1 MILTIDCGNSNICFA
16 VHENETI
23 TPLFFERIHTDR
35 AFTVETLVQDLRMIL
50 KLHSLAPEKITGGI
64 LSSVVPDLTGRL
76 KDAASEV
83 IGREILVV
91 DYRLNLAFENLM
103 DKPETAG
110 QDILSDMSGAL
121 RCAEAPLITIDM
133 GTATV
138 FSIVTPPG
146 YEETRGKGKTKGR
159 RGRPSGNGRPS
170 GDGRPEFSGVM
181 ILPGVRTSLDSLTL
195 GTSAL
200 PGVSLKAPEHAT
212 VRNAADSMKSGIVFG
227 TAEMIDH
234 LIDRIESETG
244 LRFKV
249 FATGGLSPFIVP
261 YVRHEITLD
270 PELLMKG
277 LFSILKQNQ

>member
-16 VHENETI
+16 VHENDTL

-35 AFTVETLVQDLRMIL
+35 SLTREVIEKDLRMIL
-50 KLHSLAPEKITGGI
+50 RLHDLTPERITRGI
-64 LSSVVPDLTGRL
+64 LSSVVPDLTPIL
-76 KDAASEV
+76 KEAASKV

-91 DYRLNLAFENLM
+91 DYRLNLAFDNLM
-103 DKPETAG
+103 TYPETAG
-110 QDILSDMSGAL
+110 QDILSDISGAL
-121 RCAEAPLITIDM
+121 AITDAPVITIDM

-146 YEETRGKGKTKGR
+146 YEEARNGRKKGR
-159 RGRPSGNGRPS
+159 KASGRPA
-170 GDGRPEFSGVM
+170 FSGVM
-181 ILPGVRTSLDSLTL
+181 ILPGVRTSLDSMTKD
-195 GTSAL
+195 TSAL
-200 PGVSLKAPEHAT
+200 PGISFKAPERAT
-212 VRNAADSMKSGIVFG
+212 GKNTTDSMKSGLIFG

-234 LIDRIESETG
+234 MIDRIERETG
-244 LRFKV
+244 LSFKV

-270 PELLMKG
+270 TELLMKG

>member
-16 VHENETI
+16 VHENDTI

-35 AFTVETLVQDLRMIL
+35 TFTVETLVQDLRMIL

-76 KDAASEV
+76 QDAASEV

-110 QDILSDMSGAL
+110 QDILSDISGAL
-121 RCAEAPLITIDM
+121 QCAEPPLITIDM

-146 YEETRGKGKTKGR
+146 YEKKRGKGR
-159 RGRPSGNGRPS
+159 SSRSSGN
-170 GDGRPEFSGVM
+170 GRPEFSGVM

-200 PGVSLKAPEHAT
+200 PGVSLKAPEH
-212 VRNAADSMKSGIVFG
+212 VIGRNTADSMKSGIVFG

-234 LIDRIESETG
+234 LIDRIERETG
-244 LRFKV
+244 LKFKV

-270 PELLMKG
+270 TELLMKG

>member
-16 VHENETI
+16 VHENDTI

-35 AFTVETLVQDLRMIL
+35 AFTVETLAQDLRMIL
-50 KLHSLAPEKITGGI
+50 KLHGLSPEKITGGI

-76 KDAASEV
+76 QDAASEV
-83 IGREILVV
+83 IGRKILVV
-91 DYRLNLAFENLM
+91 DHRLNLAFENLM

-110 QDILSDMSGAL
+110 QDILSDISGAL
-121 RCAEAPLITIDM
+121 QCAEAPLITIDM

-146 YEETRGKGKTKGR
+146 YEKARGKGRRKGR
-159 RGRPSGNGRPS
+159 SSRSSGNA
-170 GDGRPEFSGVM
+170 RPEFSGVM

-200 PGVSLKAPEHAT
+200 PGVSLKAPDR
-212 VRNAADSMKSGIVFG
+212 VIGRNTADSMKSGIVFG

-270 PELLMKG
+270 TELLMKG